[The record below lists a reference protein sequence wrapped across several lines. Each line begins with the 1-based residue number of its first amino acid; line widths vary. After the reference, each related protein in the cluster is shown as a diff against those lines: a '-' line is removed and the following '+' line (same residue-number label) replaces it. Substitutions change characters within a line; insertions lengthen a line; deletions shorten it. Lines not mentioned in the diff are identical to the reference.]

1 MRRSPETD
9 DCSILSFAA
18 HSGFNTTCWS
28 TFLMNTNAPPP
39 LPPLPNQDAEHLRLL
54 SVFHTILAV
63 IGALFACFPLVHVV
77 MGLAM
82 MGGGSAVAPG
92 APVGF
97 GLLFAGMGMVA
108 VCTGWALA
116 ICTFLSGRFIARRR
130 RRMFSFVL
138 AAILCAFPPF
148 GTALGVF
155 TLIVLNR
162 DSVQRLYAL
171 T

>member
-1 MRRSPETD
+1 MT
-9 DCSILSFAA
+9 
-18 HSGFNTTCWS
+18 
-28 TFLMNTNAPPP
+28 TNAPPP
-39 LPPLPNQDAEHLRLL
+39 IPPGNKDAEHLRLL
-54 SVFHTILAV
+54 AVFHTIVAV
-63 IGALFACFPLVHVV
+63 IGALFACFPLVHVA

-82 MGGGSAVAPG
+82 IGAGSAAAARP
-92 APVGF
+92 PVGF
-97 GLLFAGMGMVA
+97 GLLFAGMGMFA

-148 GTALGVF
+148 GTVLGVF

-171 T
+171 A